1 MKNAL
6 LLNSILLA
14 TFLMGCGGS
23 DPLASKLHG
32 KWVITAT
39 EMDGVVMPASTAN
52 STMEFKPDGQ
62 YEAGAPWGSSFGTWS
77 LSGTTLSITVK
88 AATDDP
94 EDFDVTVEYNI
105 DSIEGNQM
113 AISMGGMGSQFLEKN

>member
-1 MKNAL
+1 MKNVL

-39 EMDGVVMPASTAN
+39 EMDGVVIPAANAN

-62 YEAGAPWGSSFGTWS
+62 YEGGATWGPTFGTWS
-77 LSGTTLSITVK
+77 LSGTTLSTTVK
-88 AATDDP
+88 AVTDDP
-94 EDFDVTVEYNI
+94 EDFDVTVEVNI

-113 AISMGGMGSQFLEKN
+113 VTSMGGIRTFLEKN

>member
-14 TFLMGCGGS
+14 TFLMSCGGS

-39 EMDGVVMPASTAN
+39 EMNGEVIPAPNAN
-52 STMEFKPDGQ
+52 ATMEFKPDGQ
-62 YEAGAPWGSSFGTWS
+62 YAGGSTFGPTFGTWS
-77 LSGTTLSITVK
+77 LSGTTLSTIME
-88 AATDDP
+88 ADPNDP
-94 EDFDVTVEYNI
+94 EDFDMELKMNI

-113 AISMGGMGSQFLEKN
+113 VISLGTLRSFLEKN